1 MENSRCCYVGTVAEF
16 QNLNEDDWKDYMIH
30 RFHQV
35 YPDFPLDEDE
45 NRGQVKAWKN
55 CFKVMQKALASAKH
69 PDTNYIVFEY
79 KLPYEGGRRPD
90 VRHLWWCSSLKIG
103 IAIMSPRLTSSL
115 AIKGTQKNT
124 TLLLVVKK
132 YIRSSY

>member
-1 MENSRCCYVGTVAEF
+1 MIEWRPVCFSDGGIVWRTVAEF

-55 CFKVMQKALASAKH
+55 CFKVMQKALTSAKH
-69 PDTNYIVFEY
+69 PDTIILYLSI
-79 KLPYEGGRRPD
+79 
-90 VRHLWWCSSLKIG
+90 
-103 IAIMSPRLTSSL
+103 
-115 AIKGTQKNT
+115 
-124 TLLLVVKK
+124 
-132 YIRSSY
+132 SYPMKAGAVQMFYS